1 MGHLLGIDLGTS
13 SVKAVLINETG
24 MVAAVAQ
31 EEYGIDTPYPGWA
44 EQDPETWWRATCAV
58 INEAVRK
65 SSAGPDAIK
74 AIGFSGQMHGAVFLD
89 KGGRPLRPAIIWA
102 DQRSAEQ
109 CRRIYETVGRK
120 KLAELTCNPVAPGFM
135 AASVLW
141 LKENDPKT
149 FAKVKHVLLPK
160 DYVRYRM
167 TGKVAS
173 EPSDACSTLLF
184 DTKNRD
190 WSRELV
196 EALDLPMKILPPI
209 IRSWDVAGE
218 LVPDAAAELGL
229 PPGTPVTAGGGDQPI
244 AAIANGVI
252 EPGILLA
259 TIGTG
264 GQLFAPLAEPRYDP
278 QLRTHTFC
286 HAAPDR
292 WFIMGAMLSAG
303 LSLRWFRDNMADG
316 VPYAQLSEEA
326 ERIPPGSDGL
336 IFLPYLVGERTP
348 HMDPKATG
356 CFVGLTLRHGRAHM
370 ARAIMEG
377 VAFAMRD
384 SLEIFR
390 ELGVTYRKAIAS
402 GGGARSPL
410 WRQIQ
415 ADVFGVDLVTVDVAE
430 QAGVGAALLAGVGV
444 GVFKNV
450 AEACRRAVSYGE
462 GASPIEANRA
472 LYEEKYRAFR
482 ALYPRLKT
490 IFRLL

>member
-1 MGHLLGIDLGTS
+1 MSYLLGIDLGTS
-13 SVKAVLINETG
+13 SVKAVLIDESGT
-24 MVAAVAQ
+24 VAAVAQ
-31 EEYGIDTPYPGWA
+31 EEYGIDTPHPNWA

-58 INEAVRK
+58 VNGAVGK
-65 SSAGPDAIK
+65 SPVGPDAIK
-74 AIGFSGQMHGAVFLD
+74 AIGFSGQMHGTVCL
-89 KGGRPLRPAIIWA
+89 GRNGTPLRPAVIWA

-109 CRRIYETVGRK
+109 CEKIYSTVGRE
-120 KLAELTCNPVAPGFM
+120 KLAEMTCNPVAPGFM

-141 LKENDPKT
+141 VKENEPDT
-149 FAKVKHVLLPK
+149 FANVKHLLLPK

-167 TGKVAS
+167 TGRPAS

-184 DTKNRD
+184 DTKARD

-196 EALDLPMKILPPI
+196 DMLDLPPDILPPI
-209 IRSWDVAGE
+209 VRSRDVVGE
-218 LVPDAAAELGL
+218 LTREAAAELGL
-229 PPGTPVTAGGGDQPI
+229 DAGIPVTAGGGDQPI

-252 EPGILLA
+252 EPGLLLA

-264 GQLFAPLAEPRYDP
+264 GQLFTPLAEPTYDP

-286 HAAPDR
+286 HAVPDR
-292 WFIMGAMLSAG
+292 WFIMGATLSAG
-303 LSLRWFRDNMADG
+303 LSLRWFRDNVADG
-316 VPYAQLSEEA
+316 IPYARLSEEA
-326 ERIPPGSDGL
+326 AEVPPGSDGL

-384 SLEIFR
+384 SLEIFK
-390 ELGVTYRKAIAS
+390 ELGVTTHKAIAS
-402 GGGARSPL
+402 GGGARSPI

-444 GVFKNV
+444 GVFSNV
-450 AEACRRAVSYGE
+450 AEACERAISYGE
-462 GASPIEANRA
+462 TTSPIEENRA
-472 LYEEKYRAFR
+472 LYSERYDLFR
-482 ALYPRLKT
+482 SLYPSLRGVFAEL
-490 IFRLL
+490 